1 MKIKKLD
8 LFSFKKN
15 VDEGI
20 PFIVKF
26 KTNSCCLCTSLKS
39 PYKKVAESIPDI
51 QFYDVD
57 ADEESELSDLF
68 IEDGVPTI
76 YYIKGNKFKELDYPN
91 EGYNEVN
98 LCEIIKNHLDKEKI

>member
-8 LFSFKKN
+8 LFSFKKK

-26 KTNSCCLCTSLKS
+26 KTNSCGLCSSLKA
-39 PYKKVAESIPDI
+39 PYKKIAESIPDI
-51 QFYDVD
+51 IFYEVD
-57 ADEESELSDLF
+57 ADEEGELSELF

-91 EGYNEVN
+91 EGYNETN
-98 LCEIIKNHLDKEKI
+98 LYEIIRNHLDKEK